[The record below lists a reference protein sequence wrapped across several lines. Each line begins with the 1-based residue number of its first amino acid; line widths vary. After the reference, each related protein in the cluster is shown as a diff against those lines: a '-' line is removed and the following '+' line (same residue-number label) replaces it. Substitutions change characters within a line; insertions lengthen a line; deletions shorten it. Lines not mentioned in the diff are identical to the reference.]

1 MSLDAETKEYYGSL
15 REQNQEKHERNRRYA
30 TILLDAENV
39 KFVPKNHG
47 AHIIIAN
54 RWDLWPGTG
63 KWRDRKVNKYSHG
76 LGNLI
81 KLIKETK

>member
-1 MSLDAETKEYYGSL
+1 MALDVEEKKYYRSL
-15 REQNQEKHERNRRYA
+15 REQSKEIRDKNRKNA
-30 TILLDAENV
+30 ALLLNAENIA
-39 KFVPKNHG
+39 FQSKNHG
-47 AHIIIAN
+47 AHLIIAN

-76 LGNLI
+76 LTSLI